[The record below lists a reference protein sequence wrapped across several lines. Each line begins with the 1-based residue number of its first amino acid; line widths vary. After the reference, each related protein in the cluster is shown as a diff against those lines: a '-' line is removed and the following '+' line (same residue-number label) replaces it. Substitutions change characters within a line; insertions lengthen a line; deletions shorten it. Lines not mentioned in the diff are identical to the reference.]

1 MKKLL
6 LLLMTGALALTLAA
20 CHRDGDASANPRPTP
35 TPDWSDV
42 LAASASDAALSRTP
56 PASASD
62 ADVTTDAAV
71 EQTPEVKAASA
82 PATTQDAYEKAR
94 ACIGLSV
101 QELYDAVGQPTGEPV
116 YGPSCLQVNAEDGM
130 LPYDGFSV
138 WTVRSADAETVH
150 DVYLDE

>member
-6 LLLMTGALALTLAA
+6 LTLTICALALSLVA
-20 CHRDGDASANPRPTP
+20 CRKDGSDRADAKPTP
-35 TPDWSDV
+35 TPNWSDV
-42 LAASASDAALSRTP
+42 LAASASDAANAKTP
-56 PASASD
+56 PASA
-62 ADVTTDAAV
+62 TDATAQPTV

-82 PATTQDAYEKAR
+82 PATAQDAYEKAR

-116 YGPSCLQVNAEDGM
+116 YGPSCLQVDAEDGM

-150 DVYLDE
+150 DVYLNE